1 MSNKISLL
9 HIPSTQQQANIYT
22 KPLGRTKFE
31 GLQQAVGV
39 ISKSFISNVE
49 T

>member
-1 MSNKISLL
+1 MPNKISIL
-9 HIPSTQQQANIYT
+9 HIPSIQQQSNIFT

-39 ISKSFISNVE
+39 ISESLISNVE

>member
-1 MSNKISLL
+1 MSNKISIL
-9 HIPSTQQQANIYT
+9 HIPSTQQEANIFT
-22 KPLGRTKFE
+22 NPLRRTKFE

-39 ISKSFISNVE
+39 ISEYFISNVE